1 MMTSGKQISLPS
13 LTFKMKIANFI
24 EEKFPTQ
31 QRKKNECPH
40 ENNTKGPEVWVNI
53 MQATLGSEFWA
64 CDIINV

>member
-40 ENNTKGPEVWVNI
+40 ENNTKGPEV
-53 MQATLGSEFWA
+53 
-64 CDIINV
+64 